1 MSSKVRRRVAFATSE
16 VSTSSLASL
25 TDCSEC
31 LFIALGSLM
40 PILSTPN
47 IQTAFRDPRATAM
60 RDLNDALSGQSLD
73 RSTGQRADRGQLA

>member
-1 MSSKVRRRVAFATSE
+1 MLVYRAW
-16 VSTSSLASL
+16 
-25 TDCSEC
+25 
-31 LFIALGSLM
+31 IAHADSVDVD
-40 PILSTPN
+40 